1 MHNSQLVS
9 NKVRYIEL
17 LGQDEAKRTSR
28 EIGNIFVPVLKRN
41 GITQKRPPVKQ
52 GRQNFMNICKMY
64 CASAHFSILL
74 FSNQLFPQTGS
85 TSVRQ
90 RSLTYFSFTA
100 NTSNLALPCLKPC
113 KVSLENELR
122 SKRELVA
129 GLFFSEVQDEIRR
142 FVHILFISTPF
153 LEFWLF
159 VMVAIGR
166 RCRYYV
172 TLQFSRKSSFVNRAQ
187 GFCYLLP
194 RYSLLH
200 AFTDRLIL
208 PFLSSAVDLHTWV
221 VCIFDSGERYLI
233 WSYVRLCVDEIL
245 ECTLKKECEV
255 IKHPWPV
262 IFPSRDHKNF

>member
-100 NTSNLALPCLKPC
+100 KTSNLAW
-113 KVSLENELR
+113 VLR
-122 SKRELVA
+122 MNWGQNGSWERDFFLVKSKM
-129 GLFFSEVQDEIRR
+129 R
-142 FVHILFISTPF
+142 FAVLCI
-153 LEFWLF
+153 F
-159 VMVAIGR
+159 V
-166 RCRYYV
+166 YFNS
-172 TLQFSRKSSFVNRAQ
+172 FSRILIICNGGDREALQILRNTAVLPEKFFCKQSPRFLLSFTTV
-187 GFCYLLP
+187 FP
-194 RYSLLH
+194 
-200 AFTDRLIL
+200 T
-208 PFLSSAVDLHTWV
+208 P
-221 VCIFDSGERYLI
+221 CIHRSTHSPL
-233 WSYVRLCVDEIL
+233 
-245 ECTLKKECEV
+245 
-255 IKHPWPV
+255 PV
-262 IFPSRDHKNF
+262 IRGWSAHMGGLYLWLWRKISYLKLC

>member
-52 GRQNFMNICKMY
+52 GRQSFMNICKMY

-100 NTSNLALPCLKPC
+100 KTSNLAW
-113 KVSLENELR
+113 VLR
-122 SKRELVA
+122 MNWGQNGSWERE
-129 GLFFSEVQDEIRR
+129 LFFSEVQDEIRR
-142 FVHILFISTPF
+142 FCAFLFISTPF

-208 PFLSSAVDLHTWV
+208 PFLSSAVDLHTWM
-221 VCIFDSGERYLI
+221 VCIFDSWERNLRNQSSEFIDVLIMYYLN
-233 WSYVRLCVDEIL
+233 LC
-245 ECTLKKECEV
+245 
-255 IKHPWPV
+255 
-262 IFPSRDHKNF
+262 